1 MTPGPEKAGFPRRLY
16 DVAVIGSDP
25 GGAAT
30 AAILSRRGLRV
41 LIAADGP
48 LAPKESDG
56 WVLPGAVP
64 AVPPLRHLSGAA
76 PVFDD
81 LGLAQE
87 LSRQSAGPAAALQI
101 LGESLRLS
109 LPADPARRRADL
121 QRELGDDSAAV
132 ESGLDALEAL
142 AKTWDAFLQ
151 EPPPLPARGF
161 FERRKLRKILP
172 YPPPDLPEG
181 FVGEALH
188 ALAPLCASLVGDTA
202 PEATARE
209 AATLLRA
216 PLRLWGGATQVW
228 DLLRGKAE
236 ASGSHVLAG
245 RCARLR
251 IERRGVS
258 FELEGA
264 EVRANVVV
272 LATSPRRIA
281 ELCQGGGRV
290 ERNIIAETAL
300 AVAQKVGL
308 AHFVVR
314 AEAIPQPLEE
324 AALLLSPEGP
334 GLLACHPARR
344 TKGESRTE
352 KLLTFCRAIDNDDTD
367 GAGFLAGA
375 RRALEPVLPFFEKH
389 IVHEAADLDPHQGQR
404 LLRPHEGMHSEPI
417 GLRPVS
423 GSHDRVAFASREV
436 YPGFGLEGSMLAA
449 RACAGHA
456 LELTGRK
463 QITAT

>member
-172 YPPPDLPEG
+172 YPPPNLPEG

-352 KLLTFCRAIDNDDTD
+352 KLLTFCRAVDVDDTD

-423 GSHDRVAFASREV
+423 ASHDRVAFASREV

-449 RACAGHA
+449 RASAGHA